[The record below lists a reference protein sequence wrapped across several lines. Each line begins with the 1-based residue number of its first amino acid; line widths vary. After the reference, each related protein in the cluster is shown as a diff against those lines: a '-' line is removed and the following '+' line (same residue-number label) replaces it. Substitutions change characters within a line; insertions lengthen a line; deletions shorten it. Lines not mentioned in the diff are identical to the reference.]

1 MAMRYDVRT
10 GMMQSDELA
19 PNVPG
24 WPIPGQHGLGQHG
37 LGQHG
42 LGQHGPGRRYTYD
55 LRIGDAERDAAMDQ
69 LREHFAAGRLTL
81 DELTER
87 IDGAL
92 AAKTQTQIDA
102 LMADLPRPR
111 KDAAPS
117 PRSAEDASDTG
128 RYVVSMLLLFALAAW
143 LLMLAYMASRHG
155 YGYTPPNG
163 P

>member
-10 GMMQSDELA
+10 GMIQSDELV

-24 WPIPGQHGLGQHG
+24 WPIPGQHGLGQQ
-37 LGQHG
+37 GQRH
-42 LGQHGPGRRYTYD
+42 RYNYE

-102 LMADLPRPR
+102 LMADLPQLSTSEALSSRP
-111 KDAAPS
+111 
-117 PRSAEDASDTG
+117 AENSSDTG
-128 RYVVSMLLLFALAAW
+128 RYFASMLVLFALAAW

-155 YGYTPPNG
+155 YGYTGPPG

>member
-10 GMMQSDELA
+10 GLMQSDEIV
-19 PNVPG
+19 PIVPG
-24 WPIPGQHGLGQHG
+24 WPIPGQHGLGQQGHG
-37 LGQHG
+37 
-42 LGQHGPGRRYTYD
+42 RKYTYE

-81 DELTER
+81 DELAER

-92 AAKTQTQIDA
+92 AAKPQLSMSETLT
-102 LMADLPRPR
+102 LRP
-111 KDAAPS
+111 
-117 PRSAEDASDTG
+117 AEDSSDTG

-155 YGYTPPNG
+155 YGYPNG
-163 P
+163 PTGP

>member
-10 GMMQSDELA
+10 GMMQPDEPA

-24 WPIPGQHGLGQHG
+24 WPIPGSYGQLAPGQH
-37 LGQHG
+37 
-42 LGQHGPGRRYTYD
+42 RYCYD
-55 LRIGDAERDAAMDQ
+55 LRIGDAERDAAMEQ

-102 LMADLPRPR
+102 LMMDLPRPR
-111 KDAAPS
+111 RS
-117 PRSAEDASDTG
+117 PAYLAHSAEDTSDTA
-128 RYVVSMLLLFALAAW
+128 RYVVAMLVLFALAALV
-143 LLMLAYMASRHG
+143 LLAVVMQLRG
-155 YGYTPPNG
+155 YNTGD
-163 P
+163 

>member
-10 GMMQSDELA
+10 GLMQSDEIV
-19 PNVPG
+19 PIVPG
-24 WPIPGQHGLGQHG
+24 WPIPGQHGLGQQGHG
-37 LGQHG
+37 
-42 LGQHGPGRRYTYD
+42 RKYTYE

-81 DELTER
+81 DELAER

-92 AAKTQTQIDA
+92 AAKTQLSMSET
-102 LMADLPRPR
+102 LTLRP
-111 KDAAPS
+111 
-117 PRSAEDASDTG
+117 AEDSSDTG

-155 YGYTPPNG
+155 YGYPNG
-163 P
+163 PTGP

>member
-10 GMMQSDELA
+10 GLMQSDEIV
-19 PNVPG
+19 PIVPG
-24 WPIPGQHGLGQHG
+24 WPIPGQHGLGQQGHG
-37 LGQHG
+37 
-42 LGQHGPGRRYTYD
+42 RKYTYE

-81 DELTER
+81 DELAER

-102 LMADLPRPR
+102 LMADLPQLSMSETLTLRP
-111 KDAAPS
+111 
-117 PRSAEDASDTG
+117 AEDSSDTG

-155 YGYTPPNG
+155 YGYPNG
-163 P
+163 PTGP

>member
-10 GMMQSDELA
+10 CMMQSDEIV

-24 WPIPGQHGLGQHG
+24 WPAPGQHGLGKHG
-37 LGQHG
+37 HGQK
-42 LGQHGPGRRYTYD
+42 YTYD
-55 LRIGDAERDAAMDQ
+55 LRIGDAERDVAMDQ

-102 LMADLPRPR
+102 LMADLPRLSEALTPR
-111 KDAAPS
+111 RTEAS
-117 PRSAEDASDTG
+117 SDTG
-128 RYVVSMLLLFALAAW
+128 RYVVSMLVLFALAAW

-155 YGYTPPNG
+155 YGYTGPP
-163 P
+163 PP